1 MRDSISA
8 DFVEKLVLLF
18 LTAGLTGFLVPLLF
32 RRIDERKHRQQKL
45 YEADL
50 ARQAKI
56 IDAQV
61 KLIEDLAELVWD
73 YQLLLATVPYYR
85 QFEGRDLY
93 PPALEAYEKNAIPL
107 LGRIRA
113 EISKSL
119 RLTLPATY
127 ERLKAFYYKQLL
139 ELDLK
144 VSVLAQKDKAGED
157 VGADWSKLLRFVVD
171 ELSEIVDK
179 IIADLAEELEL
190 TRVHSDADSVQE

>member
-1 MRDSISA
+1 MDLNA

-73 YQLLLATVPYYR
+73 YQTATRCGP
-85 QFEGRDLY
+85 
-93 PPALEAYEKNAIPL
+93 I
-107 LGRIRA
+107 
-113 EISKSL
+113 
-119 RLTLPATY
+119 
-127 ERLKAFYYKQLL
+127 
-139 ELDLK
+139 
-144 VSVLAQKDKAGED
+144 
-157 VGADWSKLLRFVVD
+157 
-171 ELSEIVDK
+171 LSAV
-179 IIADLAEELEL
+179 
-190 TRVHSDADSVQE
+190 

>member
-1 MRDSISA
+1 MDLSA

-73 YQLLLATVPYYR
+73 YQLLLAAVPYYR